1 MPKMILER
9 FREIKARTAEI
20 FELLEKID
28 NEEIT
33 VTETEEQA
41 LQEEYE
47 NLSAEIHS
55 KDLSDIPFEEYDGF
69 YDLGFNFEGTGA
81 NLDFNIIDTSNRY
94 GTFRLKGCNIRNFD
108 FNEAYDDETFDES
121 FMQEHRENFLNKE
134 VQEDVKKR
142 FYRKILSIEDVL
154 RYDLYE
160 NVSQDRLSIGAKNF
174 FDKVPIDVAKSLDIE
189 IFNTNTFSYTFRQRV
204 ENFEGSINETTLENI
219 LRETAESILSNR
231 FLSLD
236 LYKELLSIPKV
247 HEIIPESS
255 LIDFGDNNDLARKY
269 LIRDIS
275 LRDIWNNREIFRE
288 KSFIQNLQDYEY
300 EPIRYGGITEEKLFY
315 IFDKYPDVANSLK
328 SNSEHILDLA
338 REFNLYLS
346 EEKNKKNISSKIIEI
361 CKTDRNLEP
370 ETKTTLE
377 RYYSL
382 DVIAS
387 SLDES
392 NKYYFDSI
400 MRYTTEEKI
409 ASYGIQPKIFED
421 SSVINLFYIYGL
433 ETVMEFDRANGNVF
447 SKNDFAFAK
456 KMFEYY
462 FHYAGN
468 VFDKDRTIYCKSDK
482 EDYHAPY
489 TMEEMQEAV
498 RRMILYG
505 PTDFNYS
512 NLQPIDFRDF
522 SKDFK
527 NKFPDMFISEA
538 SPKELQDKFYSRT
551 LEIGD
556 FAIHPEWID
565 FLAGK
570 NLEIGMKMPS
580 IFFKKSEREDE
591 ISFYEAIKEINSQEP
606 DILKFMV
613 DNSKTIKLIE
623 RYYSR
628 FALMYIENFDNIKNL
643 DEFKDN
649 LEKEIETKILAG
661 IMEYGEPY
669 IPEFFRKKHPELVLA
684 EDAPEELKAKYYSLY
699 FEKADG
705 VNKAGLQK
713 LTLED
718 LVNEE
723 YKPFLEGKSFNL
735 LRENDII
742 KNITQ
747 VFGLDTISR
756 LYKIDQEA
764 LEIYCLNLENANTLK
779 EVLQKYPEQYAKEEL
794 MQGLRLSDEEFKS
807 KLQEEEFKAKFE
819 SLKAEYE
826 KSLVSNPGFTLY
838 LPEENKSKETLKQY
852 EILSSS
858 NMLHSS
864 NNYLRDTYEQILGH
878 MFGFLGYEEAKKL
891 LAIPVIDE
899 DTLSRIYEQDEII
912 KSLYEKKFEITGN
925 IKIIGKLLEGVPNLM
940 PTAEK
945 ITSKTTCKAFMSINR
960 RMQEGYNGDIRTL
973 LIEALEENNIPVDI
987 EKINDLAEKVIGI
1000 STIQK
1005 LEKVREH
1012 NSVLIDT
1019 SIEENQKTKNMLKIH
1034 YRNALEYSLKNS
1046 ERIDSS
1052 LVREYLQKE
1061 FSRTRENGDPY
1072 YSGHITSHLEDLV
1085 NFSKNLSEN
1094 PEWSKKLNSSVT
1106 DNLKEESEKIGKGW
1120 IRKITTNVCNKP
1132 EKLSYEEAER
1142 LDFAI
1147 YPEGSKLEV
1156 ETKATV
1162 GLKKLSK
1169 EEKEKIY
1176 KLLTNNDY
1184 KGLFTYGKAEN
1195 MFSSLNYPYS
1205 QKFKEFFLKYEEEF
1219 ISNPDLYSKF
1229 TVMASKFDN
1238 YLEEVGF
1245 NTRFTEG
1252 TLVPEEILLKMS
1264 SEVYPNIE
1272 VKNGE
1277 HELIYQAKDAGLTEE
1292 QVKIALNLFEDMRK
1306 REYQTIPQERA
1317 ETKKFRGRIVNI
1329 DDPIHFSIGEITNC
1343 CQTIGNGQPGES
1355 SMIHSATERNGA
1367 LFIVEELGE
1376 NGKPIGIIS
1385 QSWTWRNGNRV
1396 CFDNVEIPH
1405 KVLEQLRQTG
1415 GFDEIVDIYKE
1426 TAEKMI
1432 DTDKAKLK
1440 KLVEQGKITKEQYGS
1455 MVIKDVAIGL
1465 GCDDLIGNLSKEKRS
1480 SMKSIPI
1487 VAPLEFGKTYTGASR
1502 RVLYSDAKSNVVGV
1516 AHNDDFANTDHIH
1529 YAEDVG
1535 SYGVKY
1541 EKTRDI
1547 FRRRGFDIDRDKLEM
1562 LSSIAQKEDRESIF
1576 RGSPSSISSVA
1587 RKIGIEDIGFADA
1600 DKLKIDMSDSGDWY
1614 IFSEETANGILILE
1628 SGIDTSKPETELEK
1642 QDRKMAIGE
1651 YTKEIYEKMLEASS
1665 KGKAVTIDSYSLE
1678 KFVNEENF
1686 SRAGIKIEEN
1696 GIFTVE
1702 NPEKL
1707 KQKIED
1713 YKKVLDTERRERL
1726 VITEKDEV
1734 EKV

>member
-1 MPKMILER
+1 MPKMNLER
-9 FREIKARTAEI
+9 FREIKARTVEI
-20 FELLEKID
+20 FDLLNKID
-28 NEEIT
+28 NEEINL
-33 VTETEEQA
+33 TEREEQA

-47 NLSAEIHS
+47 NLNAEIHS
-55 KDLSDIPFEEYDGF
+55 KDLSEIPFEEYEGF
-69 YDLGFNFEGTGA
+69 YDIGFDFEGTGA
-81 NLDFNIIDTSNRY
+81 NLDFNLIDTSNRY

-108 FNEAYDDETFDES
+108 FNEAYDDKSFDES
-121 FMQEHRENFLNKE
+121 FMQEHSGNFLNKE
-134 VQEDVKKR
+134 VPEDVKKR

-154 RYDLYE
+154 KYDLYE
-160 NVSQDRLSIGAKNF
+160 NISQDRLSIKAKEF
-174 FDKVPIDVAKSLDIE
+174 FEKVPANVAKSLDIE
-189 IFNTNTFSYTFRQRV
+189 IFSTNTFFYIFKQNI
-204 ENFEGSINETTLENI
+204 ENAEGSIDETTLENI
-219 LRETAESILSNR
+219 LRETAENILSSR

-236 LYKELLSIPKV
+236 SYNELLSIPIV
-247 HEIIPESS
+247 HKLIPENR
-255 LIDFGDNNDLARKY
+255 LIDFGSNNDLARKF
-269 LIRDIS
+269 LNRDIS
-275 LRDIWNNREIFRE
+275 FRDVLNNKEIFRE

-300 EPIRYGGITEEKLFY
+300 NQDKYEGITEDKLFY
-315 IFDKYPDVANSLK
+315 FFDEYPDVANSLK

-338 REFNLYLS
+338 REVNLELP
-346 EEKNKKNISSKIIEI
+346 EEQNKKNISSKIIEI
-361 CKTDRNLEP
+361 CKTDRYLEP
-370 ETKTTLE
+370 ETKSALE

-392 NKYYFDSI
+392 NKYYFDII

-433 ETVMEFDRANGNVF
+433 ETVMEFDRANGNIF
-447 SKNDFAFAK
+447 SKNDFALAK
-456 KMFEYY
+456 EMFGYY

-468 VFDKDRTIYCKSDK
+468 VFDQDRTIYCKSDK

-505 PTDFNYS
+505 PTDYNYS
-512 NLQPIDFRDF
+512 NSQPIDFRDF

-527 NKFPDMFISEA
+527 NKFPDMFIPED

-591 ISFYEAIKEINSQEP
+591 ISFYETIKEINSQET

-623 RYYSR
+623 IYYSR

-643 DEFKDN
+643 DEFREN
-649 LEKEIETKILAG
+649 LEKETETKILAG

-705 VNKAGLQK
+705 VNKAVLQK

-723 YKPFLEGKSFNL
+723 YKPFLERKNFSL

-747 VFGLDTISR
+747 VFDLDTISR

-764 LEIYCLNLENANTLK
+764 LEIYCLSIENANTLK
-779 EVLQKYPEQYAKEEL
+779 EILQKYPEQYAKEEL
-794 MQGLRLSDEEFKS
+794 MQGLRLSDEEFKN
-807 KLQEEEFKAKFE
+807 KLQEEEFKTKFE
-819 SLKAEYE
+819 SLKQEYTE
-826 KSLVSNPGFTLY
+826 TLVRNPGFVLH
-838 LPEENKSKETLKQY
+838 LPEESKSRETLKQY
-852 EILSSS
+852 ELLSSS

-864 NNYLRDTYEQILGH
+864 NSYLRDTYEQILGH
-878 MFGFLGYEEAKKL
+878 MFGFLGYEESKKL

-925 IKIIGKLLEGVPNLM
+925 IKVIGKLLEGVPELM

-945 ITSKTTCKAFMSINR
+945 ITSKTTCKVFMSINK
-960 RMQEGYNGDIRTL
+960 RMQEGYSGDIRAL
-973 LIEALEENNIPVDI
+973 LTEALEENNIPVDTAKI
-987 EKINDLAEKVIGI
+987 ENLAGRVIGI
-1000 STIQK
+1000 STMQK
-1005 LEKVREH
+1005 LEKVREN

-1052 LVREYLQKE
+1052 LVKEYLQKE

-1072 YSGHITSHLEDLV
+1072 YSVHITSHLEDLV
-1085 NFSKNLSEN
+1085 SFSKNLSES
-1094 PEWSKKLNSSVT
+1094 PEWIGKLNASVT
-1106 DNLKEESEKIGKGW
+1106 DNLREEAKKIGKGW
-1120 IRKITTNVCNKP
+1120 IRKITANVCNKP

-1142 LDFAI
+1142 LDLAI
-1147 YPEGSKLEV
+1147 YPKESNLEV

-1162 GLKKLSK
+1162 GLKNLSN

-1176 KLLTNNDY
+1176 ELLTNSDY

-1272 VKNGE
+1272 VQNGE

-1292 QVKIALNLFEDMRK
+1292 QVKIALNLFEDMKK

-1317 ETKKFRGRIVNI
+1317 ESKKFRGRIVNI

-1367 LFIVEELGE
+1367 LFVVEELGE
-1376 NGKPIGIIS
+1376 TGKPVGIVS

-1405 KVLEQLRQTG
+1405 KVLDELRRIG

-1440 KLVEQGKITKEQYGS
+1440 KLVEQGKITQEQYAT

-1465 GCDDLIGNLSKEKRS
+1465 GCDDLVGNLSKEKRS
-1480 SMKSIPI
+1480 TIKSVPV
-1487 VAPLEFGKTYTGASR
+1487 VAPLEYGKTYTGAGKR
-1502 RVLYSDAKSNVVGV
+1502 TLYSDASSNVVGI
-1516 AHNDDFANTDHIH
+1516 AHNNDFAKDDHIH
-1529 YAEDVG
+1529 YTEDVG

-1541 EKTRDI
+1541 EKTRDV
-1547 FRRRGFDIDRDKLEM
+1547 FRRRGFDIDRDKLEI
-1562 LSSIAQKEDRESIF
+1562 LSNRTKKEGRESIF
-1576 RGSPSSISSVA
+1576 GGSPSSISSVA
-1587 RKIGIEDIGFADA
+1587 GKLGINDIGFSDA

-1614 IFSEETANGILILE
+1614 IFSEETANGLLILE
-1628 SGIDTSKPETELEK
+1628 SGIDTSKPETKLEK

-1651 YTKEIYEKMLEASS
+1651 YTKEMYGKILEASL
-1665 KGKAVTIDSYSLE
+1665 KGKVVTIDSYSLE
-1678 KFVNEENF
+1678 RFVSEEEF
-1686 SRAGIKIEEN
+1686 LKAGIMVDEK
-1696 GIFTVE
+1696 GIFTVDS
-1702 NPEKL
+1702 PEKL

-1726 VITEKDEV
+1726 VISDRTGKDR
-1734 EKV
+1734 